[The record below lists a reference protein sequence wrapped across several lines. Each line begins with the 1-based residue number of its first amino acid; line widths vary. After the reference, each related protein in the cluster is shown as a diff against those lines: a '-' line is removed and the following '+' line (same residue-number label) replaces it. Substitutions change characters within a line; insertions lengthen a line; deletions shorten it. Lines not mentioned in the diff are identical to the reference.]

1 MKSNIEIS
9 QILNV
14 LMRFS
19 MTQEG
24 LDAPSAELQKLFKR
38 LQPTERYEHRTAVVI
53 NAGIKCLDQRDWL
66 QIKRGELKS
75 EIFHLLH
82 DAENEKDEQRQNELL
97 IEALAKIK
105 VLGHSQLLSTELN
118 ERASEYL
125 LQADT
130 HILSNITKTR
140 AQLQAMAG
148 ADAAID
154 EEAMARAGAPSGET
168 PSDKTPTDKTPSD
181 KTPSDKTPSDKTPS
195 DKTPSDK
202 ILAGQLNALS
212 DVVASL
218 GKDLSVIHDNA
229 NGYARYISQ
238 SDQSFEAQVQSQALA
253 GIVAYSQKAAERAT
267 SLCDVAS
274 NSFYHFGNRQPADA
288 LTSKQWIIAYALTAA
303 TIIGACRAMVAD
315 AFVAYGNSAELKEC
329 DFAHFLQH
337 AFKRSH

>member
-24 LDAPSAELQKLFKR
+24 LDASSAELQKLFKR

-140 AQLQAMAG
+140 AQLQPMAG
-148 ADAAID
+148 A
-154 EEAMARAGAPSGET
+154 GVPSGET
-168 PSDKTPTDKTPSD
+168 PA
-181 KTPSDKTPSDKTPS
+181 
-195 DKTPSDK
+195 DK
-202 ILAGQLNALS
+202 ILAGQLKALS

-274 NSFYHFGNRQPADA
+274 NSFYHFGSRQPADA

>member
-24 LDAPSAELQKLFKR
+24 LDASSAELQKLFKR
-38 LQPTERYEHRTAVVI
+38 LQPTERYEHRTVVVI

-66 QIKRGELKS
+66 QIKRGEMKS

-82 DAENEKDEQRQNELL
+82 DAENEKDKQRQNELL
-97 IEALAKIK
+97 IEALAKVK

-130 HILSNITKTR
+130 HILSNLTKTR

-148 ADAAID
+148 TDGALDEKAPAD
-154 EEAMARAGAPSGET
+154 E
-168 PSDKTPTDKTPSD
+168 
-181 KTPSDKTPSDKTPS
+181 
-195 DKTPSDK
+195 
-202 ILAGQLNALS
+202 ILAGQLKALS

-229 NGYARYISQ
+229 TGYARYISQ
-238 SDQSFEAQVQSQALA
+238 TDQSFEAQVQSQALA

-274 NSFYHFGNRQPADA
+274 NSFYHFGSRQPADA
-288 LTSKQWIIAYALTAA
+288 RTSKQWIIAYALTAA
-303 TIIGACRAMVAD
+303 TMIGACRAMVAD

>member
-24 LDAPSAELQKLFKR
+24 LDASSSELQKLFKR
-38 LQPTERYEHRTAVVI
+38 LQPSERYEHRTAVVI

-82 DAENEKDEQRQNELL
+82 DAENEKDEQRQNVLI
-97 IEALAKIK
+97 IEALAKVK

-130 HILSNITKTR
+130 EILSNLTKKR
-140 AQLQAMAG
+140 AQLQATAG
-148 ADAAID
+148 AITSKGIPAD
-154 EEAMARAGAPSGET
+154 E
-168 PSDKTPTDKTPSD
+168 
-181 KTPSDKTPSDKTPS
+181 
-195 DKTPSDK
+195 
-202 ILAGQLNALS
+202 ILAAQLKALS
-212 DVVASL
+212 EVVASL
-218 GKDLSVIHDNA
+218 SKDLAIIHDHA
-229 NGYARYISQ
+229 AGYAQYIGQ

-253 GIVAYSQKAAERAT
+253 GIVAYSEKAAERAT
-267 SLCDVAS
+267 SLCDVAG
-274 NSFYHFGNRQPADA
+274 NSFYHFGSRQPADA
-288 LTSKQWIIAYALTAA
+288 LNSKQWIIAYALTAA
-303 TIIGACRAMVAD
+303 TIIGACHAMVTD
-315 AFVAYGNSAELKEC
+315 ALAAYGNSAELKEC
-329 DFAHFLQH
+329 NYAHFLQH
-337 AFKRSH
+337 EFKRSH

>member
-24 LDAPSAELQKLFKR
+24 LDASSTELQKLFKR
-38 LQPTERYEHRTAVVI
+38 LQPSERYEHRTALVI

-82 DAENEKDEQRQNELL
+82 DAENEKDEQRQDLLL
-97 IEALAKIK
+97 IEALAKVK
-105 VLGHSQLLSTELN
+105 VLGHSQLLSTKLN
-118 ERASEYL
+118 ERASEHL

-130 HILSNITKTR
+130 QILSNLTKTR
-140 AQLQAMAG
+140 AQLQATAG

-154 EEAMARAGAPSGET
+154 EEATAGATTSKRIPVDE
-168 PSDKTPTDKTPSD
+168 
-181 KTPSDKTPSDKTPS
+181 
-195 DKTPSDK
+195 
-202 ILAGQLNALS
+202 ILAAQLKALS
-212 DVVASL
+212 EVVASL
-218 GKDLSVIHDNA
+218 SKDLSIIHDHA
-229 NGYARYISQ
+229 AGYARYIGQ

-253 GIVAYSQKAAERAT
+253 GIVAYSEKAAERAT
-267 SLCDVAS
+267 SLCEVAS
-274 NSFYHFGNRQPADA
+274 NSFYHFGSRQPADA
-288 LTSKQWIIAYALTAA
+288 LNSKQWIIAYALTAA
-303 TIIGACRAMVAD
+303 TIIGACHAMVTD
-315 AFVAYGNSAELKEC
+315 AFAAYGNSAELKEC

-337 AFKRSH
+337 EFKRSH

>member
-1 MKSNIEIS
+1 MKSDLEIS

-19 MTQEG
+19 MTHEG
-24 LDAPSAELQKLFKR
+24 LDASSAELQKLFKR
-38 LQPTERYEHRTAVVI
+38 LQPTARYEHRTTVVI
-53 NAGIKCLDQRDWL
+53 NAGIKFLDQRDWL
-66 QIKRGELKS
+66 QIRRGELKS

-82 DAENEKDEQRQNELL
+82 DAANEKDEQRQNELL
-97 IEALAKIK
+97 IEALAKVK

-130 HILSNITKTR
+130 HILSNLTKTKT
-140 AQLQAMAG
+140 QLQAMAG
-148 ADAAID
+148 AAAKLD
-154 EEAMARAGAPSGET
+154 EEATTGAI
-168 PSDKTPTDKTPSD
+168 PSDEIPSD
-181 KTPSDKTPSDKTPS
+181 E
-195 DKTPSDK
+195 
-202 ILAGQLNALS
+202 ILAGQLKALS
-212 DVVASL
+212 DVVASR
-218 GKDLSVIHDNA
+218 GKDLSVIHANA
-229 NGYARYISQ
+229 TGYARYISQ

-253 GIVAYSQKAAERAT
+253 GIVAYSQKAAERAS

-288 LTSKQWIIAYALTAA
+288 LTSKQWLIAYALTAA

-315 AFVAYGNSAELKEC
+315 AFVACGNSTELKEC

>member
-24 LDAPSAELQKLFKR
+24 LDASSAELQKLFKR

-53 NAGIKCLDQRDWL
+53 NAGIKCLDLRDWL
-66 QIKRGELKS
+66 QIKRGEMKS

-97 IEALAKIK
+97 IEALAKVK

-130 HILSNITKTR
+130 HILSNLTKTR

-148 ADAAID
+148 ADGALD
-154 EEAMARAGAPSGET
+154 EETTAGAGVPSGKI
-168 PSDKTPTDKTPSD
+168 PSGAIPSNGIPAD
-181 KTPSDKTPSDKTPS
+181 E
-195 DKTPSDK
+195 
-202 ILAGQLNALS
+202 ILAGQLKALS

-229 NGYARYISQ
+229 TGYARYISQ

-274 NSFYHFGNRQPADA
+274 NSFYHFGSRQPADA

>member
-24 LDAPSAELQKLFKR
+24 FDASSAELQKLFKR

-66 QIKRGELKS
+66 QIRRGEMKS

-97 IEALAKIK
+97 IEALAKVK

-130 HILSNITKTR
+130 HILSNLTKTR

-148 ADAAID
+148 TDGALD
-154 EEAMARAGAPSGET
+154 EEAPA
-168 PSDKTPTDKTPSD
+168 DD
-181 KTPSDKTPSDKTPS
+181 
-195 DKTPSDK
+195 
-202 ILAGQLNALS
+202 ILAGQLKALS

-218 GKDLSVIHDNA
+218 GKELSVIHDNA
-229 NGYARYISQ
+229 TGYARYISQ
-238 SDQSFEAQVQSQALA
+238 TDQSFEAQVQSQALA

-274 NSFYHFGNRQPADA
+274 NSFYHFGSRQPADA